1 MIRIILCFLV
11 NFRVGSK
18 EEWIFSGAPFHSVC
32 LLGQWV
38 SISAGALQLNNRS
51 LTRCLKSAIRS
62 ARLGTH
68 TRLATK
74 FERFPAL
81 ITSGVLGHVWKKT
94 LCKRKRYDIQCTF
107 GEEQFWYF

>member
-1 MIRIILCFLV
+1 MAWVICGFLKDV
-11 NFRVGSK
+11 
-18 EEWIFSGAPFHSVC
+18 
-32 LLGQWV
+32 
-38 SISAGALQLNNRS
+38 SAGALQLNNRS

-81 ITSGVLGHVWKKT
+81 ITSGVLGHVWKKHCANEKDMT
-94 LCKRKRYDIQCTF
+94 YNVHLVRNSSGTF
-107 GEEQFWYF
+107 KFFFLGHF